1 MMDLLVFLFA
11 DLTAPAAISLALAGW
26 ALGVS
31 VLYLTHDAALVD
43 FDPRPAVSRAV
54 ESGRL
59 DSLLVT
65 VANARYDARELAASA
80 VLYARLSL
88 RDAAFTAAALLA
100 LLTITPGDAR

>member
-1 MMDLLVFLFA
+1 MEILVFFFA
-11 DLTAPAAISLALAGW
+11 DLTVPAAICLGLAGW
-26 ALGVS
+26 ASCAS

-54 ESGRL
+54 RSEAVYP
-59 DSLLVT
+59 LLREWAT
-65 VANARYDARELAASA
+65 ARYDARELVASA
-80 VLYARLSL
+80 ALCARLSL